1 MREKCMWNLLG
12 REPPECKRIPQWV
25 CSSSLWSRQKHKT
38 TIHIKLITTLQ
49 AKRTQPFYVKNGS
62 IVQPFAILC
71 ECAGRQTKDVLAEKM
86 GFNGAVCGRVRCF
99 TLILSIYDIHENGTL
114 FTIHRY
120 NIFSPSLCLALS
132 TGHHLNASMYVNRK
146 FEVNL
151 KRRWL
156 WAFDWLYGKYFNP
169 LINNDYDPGFDV

>member
-1 MREKCMWNLLG
+1 M
-12 REPPECKRIPQWV
+12 
-25 CSSSLWSRQKHKT
+25 
-38 TIHIKLITTLQ
+38 KLIRARAPRMQTDSAMRVFQFTVVTT
-49 AKRTQPFYVKNGS
+49 KTQDDNSHKIDYNITGKTH
-62 IVQPFAILC
+62 ATILC
-71 ECAGRQTKDVLAEKM
+71 EKWSNCS
-86 GFNGAVCGRVRCF
+86 AVCHFVWMCGSANKRRVGW
-99 TLILSIYDIHENGTL
+99 ENGFQWCRMRPCAL
-114 FTIHRY
+114 FYLDSQHLWYSWKWHTFHHSSLQY
-120 NIFSPSLCLALS
+120 FLSSLCLALS